1 MCDTVFFPEDYSKG
15 IWRLQT
21 TDMDLIYKLNERSNH
36 PNSPWRVVGRGLR
49 VTDPMIYARS
59 FSSITKAKD
68 SLARIL
74 KYKPHDSYVI
84 APLTNGKG
92 FAVKPNP
99 STNIIKMCF
108 HTKGK
113 TEAEEL
119 KYAS

>member
-1 MCDTVFFPEDYSKG
+1 MESC
-15 IWRLQT
+15 W
-21 TDMDLIYKLNERSNH
+21 
-36 PNSPWRVVGRGLR
+36 RGLR
-49 VTDPMIYARS
+49 VTDSMIYARS

-74 KYKPHDSYVI
+74 KYKPQGSYVF

-119 KYAS
+119 KYVS